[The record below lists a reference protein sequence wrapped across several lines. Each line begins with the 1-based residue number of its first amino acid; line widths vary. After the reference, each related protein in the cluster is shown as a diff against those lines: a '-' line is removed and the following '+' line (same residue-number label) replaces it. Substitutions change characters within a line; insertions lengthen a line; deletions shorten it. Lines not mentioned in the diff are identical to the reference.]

1 MDTSGAIQQ
10 AFPWAEGQ
18 PMLCAPQTSA
28 PALPAL
34 PAVFRVR
41 LVNVSGEFA
50 RDKYE
55 MFPTLREARDRAD
68 EVNRNSANW
77 HAEVTA

>member
-1 MDTSGAIQQ
+1 
-10 AFPWAEGQ
+10 
-18 PMLCAPQTSA
+18 
-28 PALPAL
+28 LPAL

-77 HAEVTA
+77 SALVVA

>member
-1 MDTSGAIQQ
+1 M
-10 AFPWAEGQ
+10 
-18 PMLCAPQTSA
+18 
-28 PALPAL
+28 PAL

-77 HAEVTA
+77 SALVVAWDALRWP